1 MWTDHPSPGSSAHG
15 CRHLYDC
22 HRWICTHNAVVD
34 LLLLLPQ
41 IMEPAADIHFA
52 EMFPNL
58 EHHGFRYVLHVCGLR
73 ELPAQT
79 RLIEF
84 EGIETVEDLANYT
97 DAKLD
102 AMADRNAKRTPA
114 NLRVNMGLARTKS
127 LKAVTHWVCKKIREG
142 SACDL
147 RELTPPVIAALINEV
162 NVKAAKKDS
171 DTKLYY
177 PDAFSATEYKNWIKK
192 VENYLDSRTGKS
204 GVPLSFVIRPVNADP
219 AHAPDKYT
227 RAIWA
232 APFET
237 THYRDDNREVYHLFK
252 DLLTKTEGQ
261 TWFEKVPDGDGRAA
275 H

>member
-1 MWTDHPSPGSSAHG
+1 
-15 CRHLYDC
+15 
-22 HRWICTHNAVVD
+22 
-34 LLLLLPQ
+34 
-41 IMEPAADIHFA
+41 
-52 EMFPNL
+52 
-58 EHHGFRYVLHVCGLR
+58 VCGLR

-97 DAKLD
+97 DAELD
-102 AMADRNAKRTPA
+102 AMADHNAKRTPA

-127 LKAVTHWVCKKIREG
+127 LKAVTHWVRKKIREG

-147 RELTPPVIAALINEV
+147 SELTPPVIAALINEV

-177 PDAFSATEYKNWIKK
+177 PDAFSATEYKNWVKK

-204 GVPLSFVIRPVNADP
+204 GVPLSYVIRPANADP
-219 AHAPDKYT
+219 AHASDEYT

-232 APFET
+232 ASFET

-252 DLLTKTEGQ
+252 DLLTKTEGG
-261 TWFEKVPDGDGRAA
+261 TDLVREGSRWRRSRCAFSPP
-275 H
+275 